1 MTKTG
6 SKINIDNN
14 NILVNNKIYDFF
26 LFNNSGICILEKQ
39 IEILFKDSKQY
50 NNYKL
55 LIKNLAHKILI
66 NYEKI
71 KIDKTNDDNEK
82 LSLNNNK
89 NSKDNEFIFKIFQ
102 LEKCKIL
109 FMIRNSNIFV
119 STFPIKSSSQFQR
132 LLLIHIFIALVNFKG
147 DSILAMKKFNNYE
160 KYKEN
165 DYINLKYFYTKNL
178 NLISKEINDILEL
191 LIFENYFLKIIILH
205 FSKVFNELFKK
216 EYLNLNQTRFKNL
229 YILDLNSSSIILDM
243 VKIQGSKE
251 EIHNKK
257 YINNNKLFEEIL
269 YHSKNMYN
277 SYISKNEMKYI
288 TTDSI
293 YRFVKFEC
301 TSTFPRLLFIIKF
314 IPVLKG
320 IAVIHLYYQKKLS
333 RNIENNPLDQELK
346 YKEIDLLFGSFIKDN
361 QNLEFKYGAPKKLQ
375 HIEKFFEEFFITNRN
390 GLELFRTNNNY
401 KKFIYVNYYII
412 NIINSVPVS
421 FNVNIDQ
428 LFADINKRLDEEY
441 NKEMKE
447 KREKEKLKKIK
458 IREDNEDNES
468 NDENKNENGDED
480 NSYENIFALN
490 KEIFYNEILDIKNI
504 ENIENKDKIK
514 SFKNMNNM
522 NKKQISNIFSDFI
535 GKSLISEE
543 DKKDNNIENK
553 TFKNTNKK
561 KEINSIMN
569 NENII
574 YTEENTERKSLIQ
587 KNNGNASIN
596 SEISNFSM
604 ISEVK
609 SKERFKI
616 KVINLKGSHINDKK
630 HNIYNN
636 NNSSKEKD
644 YKLSELLDIINYN
657 TKSNNDINKTQKQ
670 SIHNELTI
678 KNTETK
684 NLIINSET
692 EVKK

>member
-6 SKINIDNN
+6 SKINIDDN

-160 KYKEN
+160 KYNET

-447 KREKEKLKKIK
+447 KREKEKLKEIK

-616 KVINLKGSHINDKK
+616 KVINLKGNHINDKK